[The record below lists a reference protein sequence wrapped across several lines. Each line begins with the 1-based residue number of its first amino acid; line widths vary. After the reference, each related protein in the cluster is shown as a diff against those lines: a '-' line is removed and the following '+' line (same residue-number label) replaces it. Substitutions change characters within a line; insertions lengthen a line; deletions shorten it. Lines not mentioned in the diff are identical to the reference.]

1 MKLASITT
9 NATKRPIPPREELTA
24 EPLTLKES
32 SSAPPPSLW
41 SGGFIALIYF
51 DIAPTIGVG
60 PFVGRWVGALV
71 IVCLATGAF
80 GLLFSVFQGLWERAR
95 R

>member
-1 MKLASITT
+1 M
-9 NATKRPIPPREELTA
+9 NATKRPIPPDEELTA
-24 EPLTLKES
+24 EPLRSKKALQRRL
-32 SSAPPPSLW
+32 PRCGL
-41 SGGFIALIYF
+41 GGFIALIYF